1 MAEDQTAYSYQA
13 PDQRIYDMLFGTGAG
28 GFGLFPQ
35 VQQYYQSQFEN
46 LGAKDSNPFTYSG
59 ERIAGFSPREEYAM
73 QLADAGIGSYAPF
86 LARAQGLTE
95 EALATQAGGIS
106 EAKAAAL
113 RAQQQ
118 GEDYTRT
125 GIGATQAAERGLRG
139 DLGAAQR
146 AAERSASVQN
156 PFIREALAQTR
167 ASTEE
172 FDPSS
177 ISRFSDP
184 YEDAVVQQTI
194 ADIQK
199 GQAQG
204 DIARFASEVGQG
216 SFGGARSRLGQ
227 QESTDAA
234 TRAMMKEVG
243 GIRSAGYQSARDAAM
258 NEFGR
263 SRAAQAGAA
272 GLTSGLGAQSGAAQ
286 TGLSSLLSG
295 LGAQRYGAGMGTAGA
310 LTGAGSQLYGFGSG
324 TAGQL
329 QGLTGQLSG
338 AQTGAAGAM
347 QGLAGVEQG
356 FRQGDIGSMMN
367 VGAMNR
373 ARNQALMDLNYQNF
387 VGQYNMPQQLAS
399 GFANFLTGAG
409 PLAGGFGYS
418 GATQQNPYGAT
429 TGYSTFGMQDGG
441 ATGGDPIP
449 EAALEGL
456 LRIKE
461 GPRGADITPA
471 PTSPFQV
478 LKLFGVEQETI
489 DDLVMSAGDM
499 PKGLVDLIIKYGQQ
513 ARDAG
518 IMEEPEKKE
527 DGGRTLPN
535 KGLAALAKKAPEV
548 VRKMGFQVPQ
558 KRQMGG
564 IVNARFPMASRK
576 LGA

>member
-1 MAEDQTAYSYQA
+1 MSDDQTAYSYQA
-13 PDQRIYDMLFGTGAG
+13 PDRRIYDMLFGTGTSG

-35 VQQYYQSQFEN
+35 VQDYYRSQFEN

-73 QLADAGIGSYAPF
+73 QLADAGIGAYAPY

-156 PFIREALAQTR
+156 PFIQEALAQTR

-204 DIARFASEVGQG
+204 DVARRASEVGSG

-347 QGLAGVEQG
+347 QGLAGAQQG

-409 PLAGGFGYS
+409 PLAGGTGYS
-418 GATQQNPYGAT
+418 GLTQQNPYGAT

-441 ATGGDPIP
+441 ATG
-449 EAALEGL
+449 EVE
-456 LRIKE
+456 E
-461 GPRGADITPA
+461 GPRGGINT
-471 PTSPFQV
+471 PFQM
-478 LKLFGVEQETI
+478 LELFGVEQETI
-489 DDLVMSAGDM
+489 DDLAMQAGDM

-527 DGGRTLPN
+527 DGGSTLPN

-564 IVNARFPMASRK
+564 VVNSRFPMASRK
-576 LGA
+576 LGG

>member
-146 AAERSASVQN
+146 AAERSAGVQQPFINRAERLARESITAQN
-156 PFIREALAQTR
+156 PFIQEALGQTR
-167 ASTEE
+167 ASTAE

-177 ISRFSDP
+177 ISQYTDP

-272 GLTSGLGAQSGAAQ
+272 GITAGLGSQAGSARAAASGLQSGLGAQSGAAQ

-347 QGLAGVEQG
+347 EGLAGAQQG

-418 GATQQNPYGAT
+418 GATQQNPYGGT
-429 TGYSTFGMQDGG
+429 TEYGFGSRFQGGG
-441 ATGGDPIP
+441 ATGGKPIP
-449 EAALEGL
+449 EG
-456 LRIKE
+456 
-461 GPRGADITPA
+461 
-471 PTSPFQV
+471 
-478 LKLFGVEQETI
+478 
-489 DDLVMSAGDM
+489 
-499 PKGLVDLIIKYGQQ
+499 
-513 ARDAG
+513 
-518 IMEEPEKKE
+518 
-527 DGGRTLPN
+527 N
-535 KGLAALAKKAPEV
+535 KGLASLANKAPEV

>member
-1 MAEDQTAYSYQA
+1 MSDDQTAYSYQA
-13 PDQRIYDMLFGTGAG
+13 PDRRIYDMLFGTGTSG

-35 VQQYYQSQFEN
+35 VQDYYRSQFEN

-73 QLADAGIGSYAPF
+73 QLADAGIGAYAPY

-125 GIGATQAAERGLRG
+125 GIGATQAAQRGLEG

-146 AAERSASVQN
+146 AAKRSASVQN
-156 PFIREALAQTR
+156 PFIQEALAQTR

-204 DIARFASEVGQG
+204 DVARFASEVGQG

-295 LGAQRYGAGMGTAGA
+295 LGAQRYGAGM
-310 LTGAGSQLYGFGSG
+310 
-324 TAGQL
+324 
-329 QGLTGQLSG
+329 
-338 AQTGAAGAM
+338 
-347 QGLAGVEQG
+347 
-356 FRQGDIGSMMN
+356 
-367 VGAMNR
+367 
-373 ARNQALMDLNYQNF
+373 
-387 VGQYNMPQQLAS
+387 
-399 GFANFLTGAG
+399 
-409 PLAGGFGYS
+409 
-418 GATQQNPYGAT
+418 
-429 TGYSTFGMQDGG
+429 
-441 ATGGDPIP
+441 
-449 EAALEGL
+449 
-456 LRIKE
+456 
-461 GPRGADITPA
+461 
-471 PTSPFQV
+471 
-478 LKLFGVEQETI
+478 
-489 DDLVMSAGDM
+489 
-499 PKGLVDLIIKYGQQ
+499 
-513 ARDAG
+513 
-518 IMEEPEKKE
+518 
-527 DGGRTLPN
+527 
-535 KGLAALAKKAPEV
+535 
-548 VRKMGFQVPQ
+548 
-558 KRQMGG
+558 
-564 IVNARFPMASRK
+564 ASRTVFIYC
-576 LGA
+576 

>member
-1 MAEDQTAYSYQA
+1 MSDDQAYSYQA
-13 PDQRIYDMLFGTGAG
+13 PDKRIYDMLFGTGTSG

-35 VQQYYQSQFEN
+35 VQDYYRSQFEN

-73 QLADAGIGSYAPF
+73 QLADAGIGAYAPY

-156 PFIREALAQTR
+156 PFIQEALAQTR
-167 ASTEE
+167 ASTAE

-204 DIARFASEVGQG
+204 DVARRATEVGSG

-243 GIRSAGYQSARDAAM
+243 GIRSAGYQSSRDAAM

-310 LTGAGSQLYGFGSG
+310 LTGAGSSLYGFGSG

-347 QGLAGVEQG
+347 QGLAGQEVG
-356 FRQGDIGSMMN
+356 FRQGDVGSMMN
-367 VGAMNR
+367 VGAMTR

-409 PLAGGFGYS
+409 PLAGGTGYS
-418 GATQQNPYGAT
+418 GAANVSPYG
-429 TGYSTFGMQDGG
+429 STSGSGNYGMNFFQEGG
-441 ATGGDPIP
+441 AIG
-449 EAALEGL
+449 EVE
-456 LRIKE
+456 E
-461 GPRGADITPA
+461 GPRGGINT
-471 PTSPFQV
+471 PFQM
-478 LKLFGVEQETI
+478 LELFGVEQETI
-489 DDLVMSAGDM
+489 DDLAMQAGDM

-527 DGGRTLPN
+527 DGGSTLPN

-564 IVNARFPMASRK
+564 VVNSRFPMASRK

>member
-1 MAEDQTAYSYQA
+1 MSETAYSYQA
-13 PDQRIYDMLFGTGAG
+13 PDRRIYDMLFGTGSSG

-35 VQQYYQSQFEN
+35 VQQYYQSQLEN
-46 LGAKDSNPFTYSG
+46 PGGENTNPFTYTG
-59 ERIAGFSPREEYAM
+59 ERIADFSPREQYAM
-73 QLADAGIGSYAPF
+73 QLADAGIGAYAPY

-106 EAKAAAL
+106 EAKAAQL

-125 GIGATQAAERGLRG
+125 GVGATQAAQRGLTG
-139 DLGAAQR
+139 DLRGAQR
-146 AAERSASVQN
+146 AARRSVTAQQ
-156 PFIREALAQTR
+156 PFIDR
-167 ASTEE
+167 ASRDIRRSQRD

-177 ISRFSDP
+177 ISQYTDP

-243 GIRSAGYQSARDAAM
+243 AIRSAGFGSSRDAAM
-258 NEFGR
+258 NEFAR
-263 SRAAQAGAA
+263 QRAADAQAA
-272 GLTSGLGAQSGAAQ
+272 GLQSGLGAQVGGAQ
-286 TGLSSLLSG
+286 SGLSSLLSG

-347 QGLAGVEQG
+347 QGLAGQEVG
-356 FRQGDIGSMMN
+356 FRQGDVSSMMN
-367 VGAMNR
+367 VGAMDR

-387 VGQYNMPQQLAS
+387 VGQYNMPQQLMS
-399 GFANFLTGAG
+399 GYANFLTGAG

-418 GATQQNPYGAT
+418 GATQQNPYGT
-429 TGYSTFGMQDGG
+429 TGYSTFGMQSGG
-441 ATGGDPIP
+441 ATGGKPIP
-449 EAALEGL
+449 EG
-456 LRIKE
+456 
-461 GPRGADITPA
+461 
-471 PTSPFQV
+471 
-478 LKLFGVEQETI
+478 
-489 DDLVMSAGDM
+489 
-499 PKGLVDLIIKYGQQ
+499 
-513 ARDAG
+513 
-518 IMEEPEKKE
+518 
-527 DGGRTLPN
+527 N
-535 KGLAALAKKAPEV
+535 KGLASLANKAPEV

-558 KRQMGG
+558 KRRMGG

>member
-1 MAEDQTAYSYQA
+1 MAEEDTAYSYQA
-13 PDQRIYDMLFGTGAG
+13 PDRRIYDMLFGTGAG

-35 VQQYYQSQFEN
+35 VQDYYRSQFEN

-73 QLADAGIGSYAPF
+73 QLADAGIGAYAPY

-156 PFIREALAQTR
+156 PFIQEALAQTR
-167 ASTEE
+167 ASTAE

-204 DIARFASEVGQG
+204 DVARRASEVGSG

-347 QGLAGVEQG
+347 QGLAGAQQG
-356 FRQGDIGSMMN
+356 FRQGDISSMMN

-409 PLAGGFGYS
+409 PLAGGTGYS
-418 GATQQNPYGAT
+418 GLTQQNPYGVTSGSAN
-429 TGYSTFGMQDGG
+429 YGMNFYRDGG
-441 ATGGDPIP
+441 ATDGKPIP
-449 EAALEGL
+449 EG
-456 LRIKE
+456 
-461 GPRGADITPA
+461 
-471 PTSPFQV
+471 
-478 LKLFGVEQETI
+478 
-489 DDLVMSAGDM
+489 
-499 PKGLVDLIIKYGQQ
+499 
-513 ARDAG
+513 
-518 IMEEPEKKE
+518 
-527 DGGRTLPN
+527 N
-535 KGLAALAKKAPEV
+535 KGLASLANKAPEV

-564 IVNARFPMASRK
+564 VVNSRFPMASRK